1 MNLDLLEAAQRVLG
15 WSVPKASRKVV
26 FGGMHDADLVVG
38 VGTDPEKKAGAY
50 LVMNNAAAI
59 YVNSG
64 KETPSQL
71 SPNGTADIYGKT
83 VLNLMEAN
91 APATLCVE
99 IQQGMNL
106 EGAGRGIARAL
117 LRPGLGK
124 TAASAKYYA
133 GPTGVIVNINVPTET
148 AERSHVAFERGWEMG
163 CYENFQCWLG
173 QLPPNILNPESY
185 AVLIE
190 KLIAEACDRY
200 PETSYEMIEPEMEG
214 YQRMQLLNAVA
225 RASNY
230 PGEVRAIVI
239 HPPGGPTERK
249 RAYVGKGVT
258 MDTGGISVK
267 TENHM
272 RTMHCDMMGSAAV
285 LAAALYFMAHPEEL
299 ACTTVFAVGLVENVI
314 AQDAYL
320 VEEIITSYSGAT
332 VRVLNT
338 DAEGRLV
345 LADVLSWTC
354 ERFGLKDGDE
364 VLVNA
369 TLTGHAV
376 VVVGD
381 EMSTLMVRDNLKD
394 VVATLEQLGDEVGD
408 PVQPLRL
415 TDQHYNAMKD
425 TVADYKNLSEL
436 PDKAC
441 GTQTGAAFC
450 SFFVPKGVRYVHHDL
465 ATAGGDTG
473 NPDVGRA
480 KGLPSNGG
488 MGLGIAYLKK
498 SSALSDYEEP
508 VR

>member
-230 PGEVRAIVI
+230 PGEVRAI
-239 HPPGGPTERK
+239 
-249 RAYVGKGVT
+249 
-258 MDTGGISVK
+258 
-267 TENHM
+267 
-272 RTMHCDMMGSAAV
+272 SAAV